1 MIQKDEDEK
10 VKKILKLC
18 LNEGDNKETGKWTF
32 DYEDLEVQ
40 SVSVFAIQQYIKT
53 ESKQTFR
60 DWLFVKPWVKIK
72 EEISEIKIGDL
83 GYLLGHT
90 LRAIKIRE
98 TSFGDR
104 MKWSCYNAN
113 CCTNPMHLEIECS
126 EKDSKNLVTNYKE
139 FKDECSR

>member
-104 MKWSCYNAN
+104 M
-113 CCTNPMHLEIECS
+113 
-126 EKDSKNLVTNYKE
+126 
-139 FKDECSR
+139 